1 MYKLVNNEEWTDEIK
16 HAFKYGITRAYLKVL
31 DGSGLIINEDNYLQS
46 IDFDDERYV
55 DGEGIIGSTVAKSL
69 EGKFINV
76 DSEFN
81 IENKELQAY
90 IGAELDDG
98 TTKYINLG
106 TFIVQKPDNNNV
118 TDNTSF
124 NALDYMVKFNKKFE
138 DRLDYSKR
146 NVTIA
151 DLLQDICD
159 QCEVIC
165 GTTIFR
171 NSTFIIENNQFI
183 NNESCRDVL
192 KAIAQMAFSW
202 ARINQDNELV
212 LDFNLSD
219 EITETINNDEYY
231 ELKDNE
237 QYGPIN
243 TIILRN
249 SQVEGENYTII
260 DPNKLSTDKTCEL
273 VINDNPFAYTQAK
286 RQELIQAGSALF
298 GFKYIPLTTKTIGSV
313 YLNCQDKLR
322 VKNMQDKNLDTYIF
336 NNKIS
341 YDGRITDTKETSA
354 MTETE
359 TKYQFTDT
367 MANKLNAKMARTEI
381 IVDKANQQ
389 ITAVVEQIGDR
400 SEKTTTITADIDG
413 LNSKVEEITVLT
425 NSVTGNKI
433 KLENC
438 AYNEITELVIIGD
451 IEVLTLADDAIG
463 YNGTVPMPDLAPL
476 GTLAPSK
483 PQKQS
488 KATYVSDSTYLLDT
502 TLIHIKPDNTIVKI
516 SLPDFTLRTLGE
528 IKDEFHIK
536 DGKAYVIQKIELDDA
551 GYKYV
556 LDETKTIE
564 LGTINLIL
572 EEGTNTLY
580 MEGFPNATLTATYMT
595 KNELVNN
602 FATKVELSTSI
613 KQTSTEIM
621 SEVSKKVDEE
631 EFGTKIVQDYQSVQ
645 IAWNKIDELI
655 QFINGKLKILNQNKE
670 TLMTLDKLGQHFFSN
685 DSEFGNMGI
694 NVVDNKKYISFSVD
708 GEYGSSTN
716 NGMAWGVT
724 TKSDNKFFPILF
736 IENFNIAQKDAGDY
750 GGQLVLTACDLVLQ
764 GIGTGV
770 ISGNVKMYGN
780 DLTNGLIFEDTATE
794 ETLLEIIPNGSPLYT
809 YPRIRFLNG
818 AIDFFRNQTGS
829 NSFKIGNSL
838 LTDENIL
845 IIGTDNDIGSITVH
859 GNVYANN
866 ISSDKRIKE
875 NIQDSNVNALEIIKK
890 IKHKQFY
897 KKDDK
902 KHYDIGYIAQDM
914 EEIDPNFVIKR
925 EKTEHEEERY
935 YINEL
940 PIIATLSKAIQ
951 EQQEIIEQLQ
961 NKINELEEKIND

>member
-16 HAFKYGITRAYLKVL
+16 HTFKYGITRAYLKVL
-31 DGSGLIINEDNYLQS
+31 DDSELIINEDNYLQS

-98 TTKYINLG
+98 TIKYIDLG
-106 TFIVQKPDNNNV
+106 TFIVQKPDNDNV
-118 TDNTSF
+118 NDNTSF
-124 NALDYMVKFNKKFE
+124 TALDYMVKFNKKFE

-146 NVTIA
+146 NVTMA

-165 GTTIFR
+165 GTTVFR
-171 NSTFIIENNQFI
+171 NSTFILENNQFT

-202 ARINQDNELV
+202 ARIDQDNKLV
-212 LDFNLSD
+212 LDFDLND
-219 EITETINNDEYY
+219 TITETIDNNEYY

-237 QYGPIN
+237 QYGPLN

-249 SQVEGENYTII
+249 SQVEGENYTIKSQALI
-260 DPNKLSTDKTCEL
+260 QQAGKEIEL

-286 RQELIQAGSALF
+286 REELIQAGSELF
-298 GFKYIPLTTKTIGSV
+298 GFKYIPLTVKTIGSI

-322 VKNMQDKNLDTYIF
+322 TKNMQDKNLDTYIF

-341 YDGRITDTKETSA
+341 YNGSTTDIKETPA
-354 MTETE
+354 MTETQ
-359 TKYQFTDT
+359 TKYQFTGGI
-367 MANKLNAKMARTEI
+367 NEKVSRTEFL
-381 IVDKANQQ
+381 VDKANKK
-389 ITAVVEQIGDR
+389 IEGIVSEIGDR

-413 LNSKVEEITVLT
+413 LNSKVEEIVVLT
-425 NSVTGNKI
+425 DSATGNKI
-433 KLENC
+433 NLENC
-438 AYNEITELVIIGD
+438 VNTEILELVITGN
-451 IEVLTLADDAIG
+451 IEILTLADDVIG
-463 YNGTVPMPDLAPL
+463 HYGTVPMTNLAPL
-476 GTLAPSK
+476 STLAPSK
-483 PQKQS
+483 PQKKS
-488 KATYVSDSTYLLDT
+488 EATYVSESTYLLDT
-502 TLIHIKPDNTIVKI
+502 TLIHIKPDNTIAKVL
-516 SLPDFTLRTLGE
+516 LPDFTLRTLGE
-528 IKDEFHIK
+528 IEDEFHIK
-536 DGKAYVIQKIELDDA
+536 DGKAYVIQKIELDTA
-551 GYKYV
+551 GYKYI
-556 LDETKTIE
+556 LDEPKTIE
-564 LGTINLIL
+564 LGTIELIL

-595 KNELVNN
+595 KNQLADN

-621 SEVSKKVDEE
+621 SEVNKKVDEE

-736 IENFNIAQKDAGDY
+736 IENFNVAQKDADDY

-764 GIGTGV
+764 GIGTGL
-770 ISGNVKMYGN
+770 ISGNIKMYGN
-780 DLTNGLIFEDTATE
+780 DLTSGLIFEDTATG
-794 ETLLEIIPNGSPLYT
+794 ETLLEIIPDGSLLHT
-809 YPRIRFLNG
+809 YPRIRFLDG

-838 LTDENIL
+838 LTDDNIL
-845 IIGTDNDIGSITVH
+845 IIGTDDDIGSLTVH
-859 GNVYANN
+859 GNIYANN

-875 NIQDSNVNALEIIKK
+875 NIQDSNANALEIIKK

-897 KKDDK
+897 KKDDR

-925 EKTEHEEERY
+925 EKTEYEEERY

-951 EQQEIIEQLQ
+951 ELSQKVEELE
-961 NKINELEEKIND
+961 NKLKEKEEKIND